1 MSTHPLL
8 ESAPSTLLEARSNSS
23 NLSTADDEE
32 QQQESNDEGA
42 SEGEEEDDFI
52 NLPIKKFIPDYER
65 ISYGYDAVNKIF
77 KGEDDGGFD
86 DFIGNRLVHSRAK
99 EVIKKMK
106 RRANTSK
113 MKSMSC

>member
-65 ISYGYDAVNKIF
+65 ISYGYDAVNKNLKERMMVVLMTSLAIDLF
-77 KGEDDGGFD
+77 TQEPKKS
-86 DFIGNRLVHSRAK
+86 SRK
-99 EVIKKMK
+99 
-106 RRANTSK
+106 
-113 MKSMSC
+113 